1 MNVYIRAQ
9 NRTMI
14 VWEGFDPAP
23 TDGAEVISKDVVV
36 SPFDSVRLKPWLYV
50 KISVVWVVRVVRAQ
64 TFIIDTAHV
73 L

>member
-50 KISVVWVVRVVRAQ
+50 KIRSP
-64 TFIIDTAHV
+64 
-73 L
+73 